1 VPAGLAITCPNWEYA
16 TIAGHDQ
23 LLRARAKSAFIR
35 LRNVEPPRLRS
46 LLKDTRNV
54 HEQFF
59 RDLTPQDFAYYAGH
73 YRGELYICLKHYEV
87 MIPGDPRVGHPPDKV
102 LQSMA
107 NLAPQIDDALQQCKL
122 MWRVPNAVFSP
133 PEKLSR
139 LVGVGAAVFVY
150 FLEIHPYANGNGHIA
165 RFLLISFLSCFG
177 IFLKEWLHP
186 RPADPPYSQLISDY
200 RSGNRAPLEQFILRS
215 I

>member
-1 VPAGLAITCPNWEYA
+1 MPPGFAITCPNWEYA

-23 LLRARAKSAFIR
+23 LLRARAKSALIR
-35 LRNVEPPRLRS
+35 LRNVEPPRARS

-73 YRGELYICLKHYEV
+73 YRGELYICLRHYEV
-87 MIPGDPRVGHPPDKV
+87 MVLGDPRVGHPPDKV

-107 NLAPQIDDALQQCKL
+107 NLAPQIDDALQQSKL

-133 PEKLSR
+133 PEKLKCPSEE
-139 LVGVGAAVFVY
+139 F
-150 FLEIHPYANGNGHIA
+150 
-165 RFLLISFLSCFG
+165 LISLNHLDSMGPILIRGGG
-177 IFLKEWLHP
+177 IHCG
-186 RPADPPYSQLISDY
+186 RTRTG
-200 RSGNRAPLEQFILRS
+200 RSTTAIT
-215 I
+215 